1 VACTYGTTTWK
12 GLNAGAK
19 VIAASALDLL
29 TKPAELKKIRDEF
42 EAYIK
47 TYPYKS
53 FLPAD
58 AQPPLDINENLM
70 NKYRALLEKAA
81 EIKK

>member
-1 VACTYGTTTWK
+1 
-12 GLNAGAK
+12 
-19 VIAASALDLL
+19 
-29 TKPAELKKIRDEF
+29 LKKIRDEF